1 MQRRLSWIL
10 SGTGTLLVLYSII
23 AGVWTPVPDI
33 PILYESIRNFF
44 FHVPM
49 WFAML
54 LMFLIGVIHSMR
66 YLSSGRLDE
75 DFKASSYLQTGVVF
89 GILGLIT
96 GAVWARYTWGSWW
109 SNDPKQNASAITLI
123 IYAAYF
129 ILRRAIADRSVRGR
143 VGAVYAVFAFAVA
156 VPLLFIL
163 PRMTD
168 SLHPGSGGNP
178 AFSSYDLDFRMRP
191 IFYAGVAGWTLIG
204 SWLSLLYARVQRTAH
219 EIVLLKHRLP

>member
-1 MQRRLSWIL
+1 MNRTV
-10 SGTGTLLVLYSII
+10 TGVLLGGGGALVVGSVV
-23 AGVWTPVPDI
+23 AGLWMPVPEI

-54 LMFLIGVIHSMR
+54 LMFLMGVIHSFR
-66 YLSSGRLDE
+66 YLSGGRLDE
-75 DFKASSYLQTGVVF
+75 DFKAQGYLQTGILF
-89 GILGLIT
+89 GVLGVLT
-96 GAVWARYTWGSWW
+96 GAVWARYTWGDWW

-156 VPLLFIL
+156 IPLLFIL

-191 IFYAGVAGWTLIG
+191 VFYSAVVGWALVG
-204 SWLSLLYARVQRTAH
+204 SWFSLLRARIQRTAH
-219 EIVLLKHRLP
+219 RITLLKHKRP